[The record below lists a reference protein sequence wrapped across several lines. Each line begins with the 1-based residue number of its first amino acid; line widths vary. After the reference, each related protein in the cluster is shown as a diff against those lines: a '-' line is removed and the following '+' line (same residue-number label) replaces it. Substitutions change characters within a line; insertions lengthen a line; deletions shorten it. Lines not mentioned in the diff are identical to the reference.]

1 MMTDNPR
8 SIAERTREVPPG
20 DGQERFAG
28 YGVMGQPFAS
38 GHYLAMRHFPAS
50 SVGAGYDSVW
60 HRDPDGRW
68 IIYSSNSPEN
78 SCARYFGS
86 DLADART
93 ADIKVTWTGPSAFT
107 VRVDETLVWEL
118 DVGRSAATAAMT
130 GMGKLMPGAMWRS
143 NGVMSA
149 MGRAAGPALGVG
161 RVKLTGT
168 TSNGQWFRANPRM
181 LWTVD
186 RSRASIDGVDIGP
199 PGPLPVQARLG
210 DFWLPQKGMF
220 VVGESY
226 FEPYD
231 ATRHLPAHPKG

>member
-8 SIAERTREVPPG
+8 SIAEHTREVPPG

-149 MGRAAGPALGVG
+149 MDAPPDPRWVSAG
-161 RVKLTGT
+161 
-168 TSNGQWFRANPRM
+168 
-181 LWTVD
+181 
-186 RSRASIDGVDIGP
+186 
-199 PGPLPVQARLG
+199 
-210 DFWLPQKGMF
+210 
-220 VVGESY
+220 
-226 FEPYD
+226 
-231 ATRHLPAHPKG
+231 